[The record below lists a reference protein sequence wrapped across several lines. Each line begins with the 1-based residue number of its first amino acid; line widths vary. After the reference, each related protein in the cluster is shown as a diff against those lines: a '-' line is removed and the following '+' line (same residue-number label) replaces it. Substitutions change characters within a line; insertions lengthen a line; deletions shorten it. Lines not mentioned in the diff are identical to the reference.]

1 MKKCIVFLLLGGLLV
16 SCKAESTTIA
26 YTAISS
32 VIIIGGFIGYVIA
45 ASTRIFITEAD
56 EILFRDLFKKENE
69 GTEEP
74 PASSQASWETKKPP
88 WVSLKEAFFKKVQAE
103 EINLHSQKSIN
114 WSEIQGEEI
123 FLVPQPH
130 QET

>member
-1 MKKCIVFLLLGGLLV
+1 MKKYFTLMLLGTLLV
-16 SCKAESTTIA
+16 SCKTEPATIA

-56 EILFRDLFKKENE
+56 KILFRDLFKKENE

-74 PASSQASWETKKPP
+74 PTSSQASWETKKPP
-88 WVSLKEAFFKKVQAE
+88 WVSLKEAFFKKIKTE
-103 EINLHSQKSIN
+103 ETNLHSQKSMN

>member
-69 GTEEP
+69 DTEDP
-74 PASSQASWETKKPP
+74 PASSQAS
-88 WVSLKEAFFKKVQAE
+88 
-103 EINLHSQKSIN
+103 
-114 WSEIQGEEI
+114 
-123 FLVPQPH
+123 
-130 QET
+130 

>member
-1 MKKCIVFLLLGGLLV
+1 MKKYFTLTLLGTLLV
-16 SCKAESTTIA
+16 SCKTESTTIA

-69 GTEEP
+69 NTEEP

-88 WVSLKEAFFKKVQAE
+88 WVSLKEAFFKKVKAE
-103 EINLHSQKSIN
+103 GINLHSQKPIN

-123 FLVPQPH
+123 SLVPQPH